1 MKKRST
7 FPKVFWTANF
17 IEVLERFAYYGIYMS
32 FGIYLQQL
40 GFSKGD
46 LGIIQSIFLLL
57 SYLTP
62 LFSGTIADKFGF
74 KKVLIVSYL
83 AYLPSILL
91 LIITKTFS
99 GIALTMLSI
108 GFAAGIFKPLISATV
123 RATTDSTNK
132 TFGFGIFYAMVN
144 LGASV
149 GPIVMGKLRAMSWDY
164 VFYTAAGTIGLM
176 LITTLLFYKEPPR
189 NIEEVTLKQKFR
201 DMGEALSNVKF
212 LVFLILL
219 GLFFWLPFWAFFN
232 ILPVYINDHLD
243 TAQLYQAVKV
253 VLGETVTR
261 VISHQ
266 NEGIWM
272 INAEAISHTG
282 YIIIVFQLIISRIF
296 EKKNAI
302 PSFLFGLL
310 MAALGFIILGLS
322 VTTSA
327 ALVFLGIFLFAVGEM
342 ISSPRIQEY
351 IMWIA
356 PKEKAGLYMGTNF
369 LATAIGALMS
379 GLYTGLLGSFEKA
392 GDPQNIMYTLSI
404 HMVLGI
410 VAIWTY
416 TKITGGFKERS
427 E

>member
-1 MKKRST
+1 MSKRST

-17 IEVLERFAYYGIYMS
+17 IEIFERFAYYGIYMS

-62 LFSGTIADKFGF
+62 IFSGTIADKFGF

-91 LIITKTFS
+91 LIVTESFS
-99 GIALTMLSI
+99 GIALTMLTI
-108 GFAAGIFKPLISATV
+108 GLAAGIFKPLISATV

-132 TFGFGIFYAMVN
+132 TLGFGIFYAMVN

-176 LITTLLFYKEPPR
+176 LIITLIFYKEPPR
-189 NIEEVTLKQKFR
+189 GIEKVTLKKKFQ
-201 DMGEALSNVKF
+201 DMGEALSDVKF
-212 LVFLILL
+212 LVFIILL

-232 ILPVYINDHLD
+232 VLPVYINDYLD
-243 TAQLYQAVKV
+243 TANLYQAIKG
-253 VLGETVTR
+253 VLGETVAN
-261 VISHQ
+261 VISQ
-266 NEGIWM
+266 QKEGVWM

-282 YIIIVFQLIISRIF
+282 YIIIVFQLVISRVF
-296 EKKNAI
+296 EKRTAI
-302 PSFLFGLL
+302 PSFLLGLL
-310 MAALGFIILGLS
+310 IAASGFIVLGFS
-322 VTTSA
+322 VTSSA
-327 ALVFLGIFLFAVGEM
+327 SLVFLGIFLFAVGEM

-351 IMWIA
+351 IVWIA
-356 PKEKAGLYMGTNF
+356 PKEKAGLYVGTNF
-369 LATAIGALMS
+369 LAIAIGALLS

-392 GDPQNIMYTLSI
+392 GNPQNIMYTLAI
-404 HMVLGI
+404 HTVLGI
-410 VAIWTY
+410 VAIWIF
-416 TKITGGFKERS
+416 TKTMGEFNERT